1 MFPHMSVEKRLLSCE
16 AGFPLDLLDIWGR
29 GGGKCKGQSI
39 NGGTHVW
46 GAWTLWEDPTLIDY
60 IIN

>member
-1 MFPHMSVEKRLLSCE
+1 MFPHMSVEKRLLSRE
-16 AGFPLDLLDIWGR
+16 AGFPLDLLDIWG
-29 GGGKCKGQSI
+29 GDKCKGPSV
-39 NGGTHVW
+39 NGGDSCG